1 MMEYKQKIRD
11 ELPKVYSQDL
21 LNNLFRHPY
30 TKIDFVCKEL
40 SVTRPTASSYLN
52 QLACNGLLSK
62 MKLGRDNFYLN
73 TKLFDL
79 LINAF
84 HMDEYIGLPQDAP
97 QRFGTYLREH
107 IMGCVPFRS
116 VHYLDGSAQNIL
128 EECRRYAALL
138 RRFPVDI
145 VCLGIG
151 ENGHIAFNDP
161 HTALFQDPE
170 AVKRVT
176 LDLTCRNQQVHDGCF
191 SSLEVVPEQAVT
203 LTIPSLFAGRYLFC
217 MVPGEKK
224 AAAVKRTV
232 EGKIEEA
239 CPASILRCHPNA
251 ILYVDEASGALLGK
265 DP

>member
-1 MMEYKQKIRD
+1 MSEKIQEQNTLTIKKLKSPQ
-11 ELPKVYSQDL
+11 ELGDCSAADVADCLKRLLCSQEEVNMIFAAAPSQNEFLEALRNMPDIEWE
-21 LNNLFRHPY
+21 R
-30 TKIDFVCKEL
+30 
-40 SVTRPTASSYLN
+40 
-52 QLACNGLLSK
+52 
-62 MKLGRDNFYLN
+62 
-73 TKLFDL
+73 
-79 LINAF
+79 INAF

-176 LDLTCRNQQVHDGCF
+176 LDLTCRNQQVHDRCF

-224 AAAVKRTV
+224 AAAVKRAV

-239 CPASILRCHPNA
+239 CPASILRRHPNA

>member
-1 MMEYKQKIRD
+1 MEVI
-11 ELPKVYSQDL
+11 
-21 LNNLFRHPY
+21 
-30 TKIDFVCKEL
+30 I
-40 SVTRPTASSYLN
+40 RPTTQDAVRLTARLIADAIN
-52 QLACNGLLSK
+52 AK
-62 MKLGRDNFYLN
+62 PEFKLGLATGATMEAVYAELAAMNQRKEVDFSLVKTFNL
-73 TKLFDL
+73 
-79 LINAF
+79 
-84 HMDEYIGLPQDAP
+84 DEYIGLPLEAP

-116 VHYLDGSAQNIL
+116 VHYLDGTAQNIQA
-128 EECRRYAALL
+128 ECQRYTALL

-191 SSLEVVPEQAVT
+191 ASLEEVPEQAVT

>member
-1 MMEYKQKIRD
+1 MSEKIQEQNTLTIKKLKSPR
-11 ELPKVYSQDL
+11 ELGDCSAADVADCLKRLLCSQEEVNMIFAAAPSQNEFLEALRNMPDIEWE
-21 LNNLFRHPY
+21 R
-30 TKIDFVCKEL
+30 
-40 SVTRPTASSYLN
+40 
-52 QLACNGLLSK
+52 
-62 MKLGRDNFYLN
+62 
-73 TKLFDL
+73 
-79 LINAF
+79 INAF

-116 VHYLDGSAQNIL
+116 VHYLDGSAQNIQ

-176 LDLTCRNQQVHDGCF
+176 LDLTL
-191 SSLEVVPEQAVT
+191 SL
-203 LTIPSLFAGRYLFC
+203 IH
-217 MVPGEKK
+217 
-224 AAAVKRTV
+224 
-232 EGKIEEA
+232 I
-239 CPASILRCHPNA
+239 
-251 ILYVDEASGALLGK
+251 
-265 DP
+265 

>member
-1 MMEYKQKIRD
+1 MSEKIQEQNTLTIKKLKSPR
-11 ELPKVYSQDL
+11 ELGDCSAADVADCLKRLLCSQEEVNMIFAAAPSQNEFLEALRNMPDIEWE
-21 LNNLFRHPY
+21 R
-30 TKIDFVCKEL
+30 
-40 SVTRPTASSYLN
+40 
-52 QLACNGLLSK
+52 
-62 MKLGRDNFYLN
+62 
-73 TKLFDL
+73 
-79 LINAF
+79 INAF

-116 VHYLDGSAQNIL
+116 VHYLDGSAQNIQ

-191 SSLEVVPEQAVT
+191 ARLEEVPKYAIT
-203 LTIPSLFAGRYLFC
+203 LTVPTLVSAPWLFC
-217 MVPGEKK
+217 IVPAKTK
-224 AAAVKRTV
+224 ANAVKECLTG
-232 EGKIEEA
+232 EIGEH
-239 CPASILRCHPNA
+239 CPASILRLQENA
-251 ILYVDEASGALLGK
+251 VLYLDKDSASLL
-265 DP
+265 